1 MAGASKSAGHGSS
14 SVAPTG
20 WRALLPHFLLVPV
33 TIITLYPVL
42 YVIKLALSGTSGA
55 TASAWPWPDNPS
67 LDAFAKVALR
77 SDAHGTWLFGRQLL
91 NSLIVSGATT
101 VLGIVLACTAAYA
114 FARFDFPGRRAGLL
128 GFLATQMFPGIL
140 TLIPLYVLIQKLG
153 LLDSMLGLILVYST
167 TAIPFCTWTLKG
179 YFDTLPKEIEES
191 AIIDGATRL
200 QIFVRIIL
208 PLSAPAIAVTAL
220 FSFMAAW
227 NEFVLAYTF
236 LSQEAAYTLPVQIRN
251 YVGDK
256 DVQWSLFAASS
267 LIAAVPVMAL
277 FYAVEKHLVG
287 GLTAGGVKG

>member
-1 MAGASKSAGHGSS
+1 MSRS
-14 SVAPTG
+14 APTFN
-20 WRALLPHFLLVPV
+20 WAKLLPHFLLVPV
-33 TIITLYPVL
+33 TLVTLYPVL
-42 YVIKLALSGTSGA
+42 YVVKMALSGTGGLS
-55 TASAWPWPDNPS
+55 ASAWPWPDK
-67 LDAFAKVALR
+67 LDFSAFSAVLGR
-77 SDAHGTWLFGRQLL
+77 QDAAGHWLFGRQFG
-91 NSLIVSGATT
+91 NSLLVSGLTT
-101 VLGIVLACTAAYA
+101 VFGIALACTAAYG
-114 FARFDFPGRRAGLL
+114 FARFEFPGRRMGLL

-140 TLIPLYVLIQKLG
+140 TMIPLYVLMRDLG
-153 LLDSMLGLILVYST
+153 LLDSMAGLVLVYST

-191 AIIDGATRL
+191 AVIDGATRL
-200 QIFVRIIL
+200 QIFWRIIL

-220 FSFMAAW
+220 FSFMTAW

-236 LSQEAAYTLPVQIRN
+236 LSQETAYTMPVQIRN

-267 LIAAVPVMAL
+267 LIVSVPVMAL

>member
-1 MAGASKSAGHGSS
+1 MVQPQNTKLL
-14 SVAPTG
+14 
-20 WRALLPHFLLVPV
+20 RQLLPHVLLVPV
-33 TIITLYPVL
+33 AIVTLYPVL
-42 YVIKLALSGTSGA
+42 YVVKLAFSGTGGVS
-55 TASAWPWPDNPS
+55 ASPWPWPDQVN
-67 LDAFAKVALR
+67 LDAFSAVVSR
-77 SDAHGTWLFGRQLL
+77 SDAQGHWLFGRQLL
-91 NSLIVSGATT
+91 NSVVISLATT
-101 VLGIVLACTAAYA
+101 VLGIALACTAAYG

-140 TLIPLYVLIQKLG
+140 TMIPLYVLMQKLG
-153 LLDSMLGLILVYST
+153 LLDSMTGLVLVYAT

-191 AIIDGATRL
+191 AVIDGATRL
-200 QIFVRIIL
+200 QIFWRIIL

-220 FSFMAAW
+220 FSFMTAW

-236 LSQEAAYTLPVQIRN
+236 LSRETAYTLPVQIRN

-267 LIAAVPVMAL
+267 LLVSLPVMGL
-277 FYAVEKHLVG
+277 FYALEKHLVG

>member
-1 MAGASKSAGHGSS
+1 MAHQPDDSTLR
-14 SVAPTG
+14 PTG
-20 WRALLPHFLLVPV
+20 WAAILPHLLLIPV
-33 TIITLYPVL
+33 TILTLYPVL
-42 YVIKLALSGTSGA
+42 YVVKLALSGTAGA
-55 TASAWPWPDNPS
+55 TSSPWPWPDR
-67 LDAFAKVALR
+67 LDFSAFSAVVGN

-91 NSLIVSGATT
+91 NSLVVALATT
-101 VLGIVLACTAAYA
+101 LAGIVLSCTAAYA
-114 FARFDFPGRRAGLL
+114 FARFEFPGRRAGLL

-153 LLDSMLGLILVYST
+153 LLDSLWGLILVYST
-167 TAIPFCTWTLKG
+167 TTIPFCTWTLKG

-200 QIFVRIIL
+200 QIFWRIIL

-236 LSQEAAYTLPVQIRN
+236 LSKEVAYTMPVQIRN
-251 YVGDK
+251 YVGEK
-256 DVQWSLFAASS
+256 DVQWALFAASS
-267 LIAAVPVMAL
+267 LIVSVPVMAL
-277 FYAVEKHLVG
+277 FYAMEKHLVG

>member
-1 MAGASKSAGHGSS
+1 M
-14 SVAPTG
+14 
-20 WRALLPHFLLVPV
+20 LPHFLLIPV
-33 TIITLYPVL
+33 SVITLYPVL

-55 TASAWPWPDNPS
+55 TASAWPWPDHPS

-77 SDAHGTWLFGRQLL
+77 TDAHGTWLFGRQLL

-114 FARFDFPGRRAGLL
+114 FARFEFPGRRAGLL

>member
-1 MAGASKSAGHGSS
+1 MAQHQSS
-14 SVAPTG
+14 GVSPSG
-20 WRALLPHFLLVPV
+20 WRAWLPHLLLVPV
-33 TIITLYPVL
+33 TVVTLYPAL
-42 YVIKLALSGTSGA
+42 YVVKLALSGTSGA
-55 TASAWPWPDNPS
+55 TASPWPWPETVS
-67 LDAFAKVALR
+67 LDAFSKVALR
-77 SDAHGTWLFGRQLL
+77 TDSHGTWLFGRQLF
-91 NSLIVSGATT
+91 NSLVVSGATT
-101 VLGIVLACTAAYA
+101 VLGIILACTAAYA

-153 LLDSMLGLILVYST
+153 LLDSMWGLVLVYST

-200 QIFVRIIL
+200 QIFLRIIL